1 MNNKQIN
8 IFSFAVAFVIH
19 SALLLFKAP
28 AFQSHAQSSF
38 RAINLS
44 LETIPATIPAN
55 NAAAQQEEPV
65 CPPKKPEKPT
75 VSPKK
80 QKPYKKDTADEQ
92 TIYPIKAE
100 TRFQEETGTEGTEP
114 QLTAS
119 SPAAS
124 EINSYLA
131 LVRSQ
136 IERYKYYP
144 RFSKKQDH
152 QGTVLIKL
160 DIAKNGSIVKTAL
173 LSSSGYNTLDKAALD
188 AVRQSSPLPAP
199 SDYGLRE
206 LSLDVPVQYMIR

>member
-44 LETIPATIPAN
+44 LETIPAN

-65 CPPKKPEKPT
+65 CPPKKPEKPS

-92 TIYPIKAE
+92 TIYPINAE
-100 TRFQEETGTEGTEP
+100 NRFQEETDTKGTEP

-119 SPAAS
+119 SPAVS

-136 IERYKYYP
+136 IERHKYYP

-188 AVRQSSPLPAP
+188 AVRQSSPFPAP